1 MIASFRL
8 FLLLTVLAVP
18 QLRAQL
24 TVSATVERT
33 NYVAYEPLQI
43 TVTVTNT
50 SGNNVVLGGPNNTSW
65 MNFLVTGDNG
75 RPVTAID
82 SPNADAIVCRAG
94 QSLQR
99 RFNLPRYFHLIDS
112 GTYVIKASAYFADL
126 QRWVPSRPV
135 RVTIN
140 QAARPRWEQT
150 IALPPGHKLAGK
162 YRRYQLINFHDTD
175 RSYLYVRII
184 DESTG
189 MFIATYRLSSL
200 EPGRDVQPAID
211 RNQNLHVLCLG
222 SPMVWAHQVLDPD
235 GRILTQKFFRQ
246 GQGVPQLVTQTSGEV
261 MVMGGTTYDPTEK
274 PATPAGADVI
284 RRLSDRPAG
293 VPMR

>member
-1 MIASFRL
+1 MISSLRF

-24 TVSATVERT
+24 TVTATVERT

-50 SGNNVVLGGPNNTSW
+50 SGNNIVLGGPNNTSW
-65 MNFLVTGDNG
+65 MNFHVTGDNG

-82 SPNADAIVCRAG
+82 SPNADAILCRAG

-135 RVTIN
+135 RVTIS

-150 IALPPGHKLAGK
+150 VALPRGHKMAGK

-184 DESTG
+184 DESTS
-189 MFIATYRLSSL
+189 MFLATYRLSSL
-200 EPGRDVQPAID
+200 EPGREVQPAID

-222 SPMVWAHQVLDPD
+222 SPMVWAHQAIDPD

-246 GQGVPQLVTQTSGEV
+246 GQGVPQLVTQASGEV

-293 VPMR
+293 VPLR

>member
-1 MIASFRL
+1 MIASLRFS
-8 FLLLTVLAVP
+8 LLLTVFAVP

-24 TVSATVERT
+24 SVTATVERT
-33 NYVAYEPLQI
+33 NFVAYEPLQI

-99 RFNLPRYFHLIDS
+99 RYNLPRYFHLVDS

-135 RVTIN
+135 RVTVN
-140 QAARPRWEQT
+140 QAAKPRWEQT
-150 IALPPGHKLAGK
+150 IALPPGHPMAGK
-162 YRRYQLINFHDTD
+162 YRRYQLFNFHDTD

-200 EPGRDVQPAID
+200 EPGREVQPAID
-211 RNQNLHVLCLG
+211 RNQNLHVLGLG
-222 SPMVWAHQVLDPD
+222 SPMVWAHQALDPD

-246 GQGVPQLVTQTSGEV
+246 SQGVPQLVTQASGEV

-274 PATPAGADVI
+274 PATPAGAEVI

-293 VPMR
+293 VPLR

>member
-1 MIASFRL
+1 MISPLR
-8 FLLLTVLAVP
+8 FLLLLPVLAVP

-24 TVSATVERT
+24 SVTATVERT
-33 NYVAYEPLQI
+33 NFVAYEPLQV

-75 RPVTAID
+75 RPITAID

-94 QSLQR
+94 QALQR
-99 RFNLPRYFHLIDS
+99 RYNLPRYFHLVDS

-140 QAARPRWEQT
+140 QAGRPRWEQT
-150 IALPPGHKLAGK
+150 IALPPGHKMAGK

-200 EPGRDVQPAID
+200 EPGREVQPAID

-222 SPMVWAHQVLDPD
+222 SPMVWAHQALDPD

-246 GQGVPQLVTQTSGEV
+246 GQGLPQLVTQASGEV
-261 MVMGGTTYDPTEK
+261 MVMGGATYDPMEK
-274 PATPAGADVI
+274 RAAPAGSEVI

-293 VPMR
+293 VPLR